1 MMGGALGNATLR
13 KICWPVC
20 FIRMQAMQLYVYY
33 KFDPVLSDDTMAR
46 AQTLQTQLLGEFLG
60 VTVALL
66 KRPAIDAEGLTTWM
80 EAYQL
85 RAADEDRFKARL
97 TELALSFELPM
108 PRHTEVFVNVN
119 PQAPD

>member
-1 MMGGALGNATLR
+1 MH
-13 KICWPVC
+13 
-20 FIRMQAMQLYVYY
+20 LYVYY
-33 KFDPVLSDDTMAR
+33 KFNPTLSDETMKR
-46 AQTLQTQLLGEFLG
+46 AQTVQTQLLGEFLG
-60 VTVALL
+60 LTVALM

-85 RAADEDRFKARL
+85 RTEDEGRFKTRL

-119 PQAPD
+119 PRAPH

>member
-1 MMGGALGNATLR
+1 MH
-13 KICWPVC
+13 
-20 FIRMQAMQLYVYY
+20 LYVYY
-33 KFDPVLSDDTMAR
+33 KFDSTLGEEMMKR
-46 AQTLQTQLLGEFLG
+46 AQALQTQVLGEFLG
-60 VTVALL
+60 LTVALL

-85 RAADEDRFKARL
+85 RAEDEDRFKTRL

-119 PQAPD
+119 PRAPN

>member
-1 MMGGALGNATLR
+1 
-13 KICWPVC
+13 
-20 FIRMQAMQLYVYY
+20 MQLYVYY

-46 AQTLQTQLLGEFLG
+46 AQTLQTQL
-60 VTVALL
+60 TVALL

>member
-1 MMGGALGNATLR
+1 
-13 KICWPVC
+13 
-20 FIRMQAMQLYVYY
+20 MQLYVYY
-33 KFDPVLSDDTMAR
+33 KFDPALSDETMKR
-46 AQTLQTQLLGEFLG
+46 AQTMQTQLLGEFLG
-60 VTVALL
+60 LTVALL

-108 PRHTEVFVNVN
+108 PRHAEIFMNVS